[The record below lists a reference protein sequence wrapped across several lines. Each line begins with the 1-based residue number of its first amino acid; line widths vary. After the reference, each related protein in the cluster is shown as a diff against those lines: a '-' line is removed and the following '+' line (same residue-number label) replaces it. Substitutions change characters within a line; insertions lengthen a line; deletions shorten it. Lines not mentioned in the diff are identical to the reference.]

1 MKRFL
6 DLILELNEKPFRSA
20 SRFLEFLFGRINS
33 EREDNSYY
41 HRGEETE
48 PSMNFEVD
56 VFFEQIAVLVALVPR
71 IESFV
76 RPVNIQNSL
85 TKISYISFLEALLI
99 SAKAKGCN
107 FSVN

>member
-6 DLILELNEKPFRSA
+6 DLILALNEKPFRSA

-48 PSMNFEVD
+48 PSMNFEID
-56 VFFEQIAVLVALVPR
+56 IFFEHIPTLIELVSR
-71 IESFV
+71 IEAFV
-76 RPVNIQNSL
+76 VVN
-85 TKISYISFLEALLI
+85 
-99 SAKAKGCN
+99 
-107 FSVN
+107 